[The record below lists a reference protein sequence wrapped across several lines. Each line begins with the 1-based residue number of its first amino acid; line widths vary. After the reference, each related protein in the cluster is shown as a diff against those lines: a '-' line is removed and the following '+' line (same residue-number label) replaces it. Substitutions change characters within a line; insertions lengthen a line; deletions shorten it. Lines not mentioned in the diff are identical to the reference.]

1 VDEQLLSA
9 AAADPSAL
17 GALYDRYAK
26 LVYGLALA
34 ILGNREEAQDL
45 TQEVFLTV
53 SSPTTYDPARGSVSA
68 FLTTMTRSRAIDRL
82 RRRGRS
88 VRLLKT
94 WHEATPP
101 APSPVSP
108 FERLSMAQCAERVR
122 GALAELP
129 TAERQVL
136 ELAYY
141 QGLSQAEIAADLDT
155 PLGTVKSRSRR
166 ALMALKRTLEDL
178 TG

>member
-1 VDEQLLSA
+1 VSA
-9 AAADPSAL
+9 
-17 GALYDRYAK
+17 
-26 LVYGLALA
+26 
-34 ILGNREEAQDL
+34 
-45 TQEVFLTV
+45 
-53 SSPTTYDPARGSVSA
+53 PTAYDPARGSVTA

-94 WHEATPP
+94 WHEATPA

-122 GALAELP
+122 AALAELP
-129 TAERQVL
+129 EAERQVL

-141 QGLSQAEIAADLDT
+141 KGLSQAEIAADLDA

>member
-1 VDEQLLSA
+1 MLRA

-17 GALYDRYAK
+17 GPLYDRYAK

-34 ILGNREEAQDL
+34 ILGSREEAEDL
-45 TQEVFLTV
+45 TQEVFV
-53 SSPTTYDPARGSVSA
+53 IVCEPTAFDASRGSVSA

-94 WHEATPP
+94 WHEATPAAP
-101 APSPVSP
+101 APTTP
-108 FERLSMAQCAERVR
+108 FEHVSMAHCAERVR

-129 TAERQVL
+129 EAERQVL
-136 ELAYY
+136 EMAYFK
-141 QGLSQAEIAADLDT
+141 GLSQAEIAADLET

-166 ALMALKRTLEDL
+166 ALMTLKRALEDL

>member
-1 VDEQLLSA
+1 MLSA
-9 AAADPSAL
+9 AARDPSAL
-17 GALYDRYAK
+17 GELYDRYGK

-34 ILGNREEAQDL
+34 ILGSRQEAEDL

-53 SSPTTYDPARGSVSA
+53 YEQTGYDPARGSVGA

-88 VRLLKT
+88 VRLLRT

-101 APSPVSP
+101 ARGPFTPLERVS
-108 FERLSMAQCAERVR
+108 MQQCADRVR
-122 GALAELP
+122 AALSALP
-129 TAERQVL
+129 DAEREVL

-141 QGLSQAEIAADLDT
+141 KGLSQAEIAADLDT

-166 ALMALKRTLEDL
+166 ALIALKQTLGDL
-178 TG
+178 MG

>member
-1 VDEQLLSA
+1 M
-9 AAADPSAL
+9 
-17 GALYDRYAK
+17 YDRYGK
-26 LVYGLALA
+26 PVCGLALA
-34 ILGNREEAQDL
+34 ILGSRQEAEDL

-53 SSPTTYDPARGSVSA
+53 YEHTAYDPGRGSVSA

-88 VRLLKT
+88 VRLLRT

-101 APSPVSP
+101 APAPFTPLQRVSMQARSDRVRAALGGP
-108 FERLSMAQCAERVR
+108 PEAERPVR
-122 GALAELP
+122 DLASHK
-129 TAERQVL
+129 
-136 ELAYY
+136 
-141 QGLSQAEIAADLDT
+141 GLSQAEIAADLDT

-166 ALMALKRTLEDL
+166 ALMALKQALGDL

>member
-1 VDEQLLSA
+1 MSA
-9 AAADPSAL
+9 
-17 GALYDRYAK
+17 
-26 LVYGLALA
+26 
-34 ILGNREEAQDL
+34 
-45 TQEVFLTV
+45 
-53 SSPTTYDPARGSVSA
+53 PTTFDPTRGSVSA

-94 WHEATPP
+94 WHDATPP
-101 APSPVSP
+101 APAPTTP
-108 FERLSMAQCAERVR
+108 FELLSLEQCAARVR
-122 GALAELP
+122 GALADLP
-129 TAERQVL
+129 EAERQVL

-141 QGLSQAEIAADLDT
+141 KSLSQAEIAADLDT

-166 ALMALKRTLEDL
+166 ALMTLKRALEDL

>member
-1 VDEQLLSA
+1 M
-9 AAADPSAL
+9 DPSAL

-34 ILGNREEAQDL
+34 ILGSRDEAQDL
-45 TQEVFLTV
+45 VQEVFLTV
-53 SSPTTYDPARGSVSA
+53 CEPTAYDPGRGSVGA
-68 FLTTMTRSRAIDRL
+68 FLSTMTRSRAIDRL

-88 VRLLKT
+88 VLLLKT

-101 APSPVSP
+101 PPAPATP
-108 FERLSMAQCAERVR
+108 LERVSMEEYALR
-122 GALAELP
+122 VRNALAELP
-129 TAERQVL
+129 EAERRVL
-136 ELAYY
+136 ELAYWK
-141 QGLSQAEIAADLDT
+141 GLSQAEIAADLDT

-166 ALMALKRTLEDL
+166 AFMALKRALADL

>member
-1 VDEQLLSA
+1 MS
-9 AAADPSAL
+9 
-17 GALYDRYAK
+17 
-26 LVYGLALA
+26 
-34 ILGNREEAQDL
+34 
-45 TQEVFLTV
+45 T
-53 SSPTTYDPARGSVSA
+53 PTAYDPARGTVSA

-94 WHEATPP
+94 WQEATPP
-101 APSPVSP
+101 AAAPASP
-108 FERLSMAQCAERVR
+108 FEQLSTAQCAERVR

-129 TAERQVL
+129 QAERQVL

-141 QGLSQAEIAADLDT
+141 KGLSQAEIAADLDT

-166 ALMALKRTLEDL
+166 ALMTLKRALEDL

>member
-1 VDEQLLSA
+1 M
-9 AAADPSAL
+9 
-17 GALYDRYAK
+17 
-26 LVYGLALA
+26 ALA
-34 ILGNREEAQDL
+34 ILGSREEAQDL
-45 TQEVFLTV
+45 TQEVFVTV
-53 SSPTTYDPARGSVSA
+53 CEPTAFDPSRGSVSA

-101 APSPVSP
+101 APAPPSP
-108 FERLSMAQCAERVR
+108 FERVSMERCAERVR
-122 GALAELP
+122 GALAQLP
-129 TAERQVL
+129 EAERQVL
-136 ELAYY
+136 ELAYFR
-141 QGLSQAEIAADLDT
+141 GLSQAEIAADLDT

-166 ALMALKRTLEDL
+166 ALMTLKRTLQDL